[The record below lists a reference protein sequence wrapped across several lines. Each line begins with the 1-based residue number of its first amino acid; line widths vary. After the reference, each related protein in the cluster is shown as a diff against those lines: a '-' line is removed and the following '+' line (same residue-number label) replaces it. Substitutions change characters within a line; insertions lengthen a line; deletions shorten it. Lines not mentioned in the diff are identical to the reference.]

1 MTEAWLSVGSAL
13 IEPLLDPGSRTFW
26 PALVLGALMAVG
38 LAGWQGLGL
47 THWRSASTR
56 LDVQLFVVRR
66 LLMVL
71 GAVPQLGSALAVA
84 AFVSLGL
91 QRSFGVP
98 ALPALPDAAVVVL
111 YSVVL
116 FLAWDASRYMLH
128 RLLHELPALW
138 AFHQVHHSAE
148 VLTPLTYFRVHPVE
162 AWLYALRG
170 IVVTGVIAGVF
181 AWMFREQAAVWT
193 VLGVHGLG
201 FVFST
206 LTGNLRHSHV
216 RLSFGPWLE
225 GWLVSPAQHQLHH
238 SVERAGQSSNFGTW
252 LALWDRMAGS
262 LRRSDPDEV
271 VVFGLDPADRDHEL
285 DLISSLLRP
294 FGALFPHRVAVGL
307 AMLMVWGVARA
318 DEPAE
323 PVPAED
329 ADDDADDSALDDLAT
344 IVVRADGGVPRTAGS
359 AHVVDEEELER
370 QEHDDIHR
378 IVAAVPG
385 VYVRGEDGFGLRP
398 NIGIRGANSDRSAK
412 ISLMEDG
419 VLFGP
424 APYAAPA
431 AYYFPMSTRMVGVEV
446 FKGAAATQYG
456 PNTVGGVLNL
466 VTRSVPTDGVDW
478 AADVAGGPRSTA
490 KFHGWIGAGDE
501 RGGVLVEGVHLS
513 TDGFKHLES
522 GAPTG
527 FVRQEG
533 MVKARLASDPDR
545 STDHVLELK
554 LGAARE
560 VSNETYLG
568 ITAADFESDAYQR
581 YAASELD
588 YMQWH
593 RLQAELSH
601 SIQRGDALSVRTVAY
616 YHDLDRQWFK
626 LNSFAGGPSIGDLL
640 SADAG
645 GQAAVYTDILRGEQD
660 SVTADQRL
668 LIGTNDRRF
677 RASGVQTRA
686 VLTTGEDRLSSRLDM
701 GARLHL
707 DDAVRVH
714 TQLAHDMVAGA
725 PVAAGLP
732 LETTLDS
739 HDQALAGSAHVHED
753 LALGAFRM
761 LAGSRVEVI
770 HTSHRTQDGLVKQ
783 SQTRAVLLPGAA
795 VHAQPTDWLGV
806 FGGVHRGFSP
816 VGPGQAAEV
825 RPELSWNTEAGLRA
839 QRNESRVELIGFFD
853 DYSNIAG
860 QCTFSGG
867 CANDQVG
874 QQYNGGRAVVWGAEA
889 LASGERPL
897 RWGEAV
903 VDGQLTYTYTDT
915 RFQTDFVS
923 GFPQYGRVSV
933 GDRFP
938 YVPQHQT
945 AGRLTVDSPRAS
957 LTAAATWRSAMRD
970 SAGAEPLHTVA
981 AAIPAV
987 LVVDLAGDVRLHDQV
1002 RLYGTLGNALNN
1014 TYISSWRP
1022 FGARPGRPRQ
1032 AMVGLKISPPSHVD
1046 PERSR

>member
-1 MTEAWLSVGSAL
+1 MTETWLGLGSAL
-13 IEPLLDPGSRTFW
+13 VEPLLDPGSRTFW
-26 PALVLGALMAVG
+26 PALVLGALVALLV
-38 LAGWQGLGL
+38 AGWRGLGL
-47 THWRSASTR
+47 AHWRSASSR
-56 LDVQLFVVRR
+56 LDLQLFLVRR
-66 LLMVL
+66 LLDVL
-71 GAVPQLGSALAVA
+71 GAVPQLGSALGLA

-91 QRSFGVP
+91 QRSLGTP
-98 ALPALPDAAVVVL
+98 SLPALPDGAVVAL
-111 YSVVL
+111 YSVVI
-116 FLAWDASRYMLH
+116 FLAWDASRYLLH
-128 RLLHELPALW
+128 RLLHEVPALW

-170 IVVTGVIAGVF
+170 VAVTGVVAGVF
-181 AWMFREQAAVWT
+181 AWAFREQAAVWT

-206 LTGNLRHSHV
+206 LSGNLRHSHV
-216 RLSFGPWLE
+216 RLSFGPLLE

-252 LALWDRMAGS
+252 LAVWDRMAGS

-271 VVFGLDPADRDHEL
+271 VVFGLDRADRDHEL
-285 DLISSLLRP
+285 DLVSSLLHP
-294 FGALFPHRVAVGL
+294 FVGLLPRRLSAAVAVL
-307 AMLMVWGVARA
+307 LMWGVARA
-318 DEPAE
+318 DEPTEPASAE
-323 PVPAED
+323 GT
-329 ADDDADDSALDDLAT
+329 DDSEDPLDDLAT
-344 IVVRADGGVPRTAGS
+344 IVVRADGGAPRTPGS

-466 VTRSVPTDGVDW
+466 VTRSVPTNGVDW
-478 AADVAGGPRSTA
+478 AADIAGGPRRTG
-490 KFHGWIGAGDE
+490 KLHGWIGVGDD
-501 RGGVLVEGVHLS
+501 RGGVLLEGVHLS
-513 TDGFKHLES
+513 TDGFKHLPS
-522 GAPTG
+522 GGPTG

-533 MVKARLASDPDR
+533 MLKARLLSDPDR
-545 STDHVLELK
+545 ATQHTLGLK
-554 LGAARE
+554 LGGARE
-560 VSNETYLG
+560 ISNETYLG
-568 ITAADFESDAYQR
+568 LTEADFEVDPYQR

-588 YMQWH
+588 RMQWH

-601 SIQRGDALSVRTVAY
+601 EVHRGDALSVRTVAY

-626 LNSFAGGPSIGDLL
+626 LNSFAGGPAIGDLL
-640 SADAG
+640 AADGG

-668 LIGTNDRRF
+668 MIGTNDRRF
-677 RASGVQTRA
+677 RASGLQTRA
-686 VLTTGEDRLSSRLDM
+686 VLTTGEDGWTSRLDM

-707 DDAVRVH
+707 DDVVRVH
-714 TQLAHDMVAGA
+714 TQLAHDMVDGM
-725 PVAAGLP
+725 PVAADLP

-753 LALGAFRM
+753 LALGPVRV

-770 HTSHRTQDGLVKQ
+770 RTSHRTRDGLVKEA
-783 SQTRAVLLPGAA
+783 QTRAVLLPGAA
-795 VHAQPTDWLGV
+795 VHAQPNDWLGV

-816 VGPGQAAEV
+816 VAPGQAADV
-825 RPELSWNTEAGLRA
+825 RPELSWNTEAGMRA
-839 QRNESRVELIGFFD
+839 QRHASRVELIGFFD

-867 CANDQVG
+867 CADDQVG
-874 QQYNGGRAVVWGAEA
+874 QQYNGGSAIVWGAEA
-889 LASGERPL
+889 LAAGERPL
-897 RWGEAV
+897 RWGEV
-903 VDGQLTYTYTDT
+903 VLDGQLTYTYTDT
-915 RFQTDFVS
+915 RFRTDFVS

-938 YVPQHQT
+938 YVPQHQA

-957 LTAAATWRSAMRD
+957 LTTAATWRSSMRD
-970 SAGAEPLHTVA
+970 SAGAEPLDAQA
-981 AAIPAV
+981 APIPAV
-987 LVVDLAGDVRLHDQV
+987 LIVDLAGDVRLSEQV
-1002 RLYGTLGNALNN
+1002 RLYGTLGNALNA

-1032 AMVGLKISPPSHVD
+1032 AMVGLKITPPSHRESD
-1046 PERSR
+1046 PPQ